1 MEINFPL
8 SPCNELRF
16 KSIFLMNQ
24 IQNQIGTQRLLYFYD
39 TKSQLLFK
47 VFEIV
52 IFSKGARFHKVNFK
66 T

>member
-47 VFEIV
+47 VF
-52 IFSKGARFHKVNFK
+52 
-66 T
+66 